1 MIIVEF
7 YGLPSC
13 GKTTTITCLK
23 NNLVS
28 QGYHVGTLP
37 EILLAAGDFKR
48 KWYKLTARR
57 FPEFALLQLISE
69 EKLQQDKIHR
79 SRKAL
84 KRIFYEYHV
93 LSKMKDSFDFCLVDQ
108 GLIQGLLSVYYDVG
122 INNNTLVNNLLS
134 ELYDKIF
141 VEKVLAVNAEL
152 SVNEA
157 VDRIIAR
164 NKTGK
169 QAGRLDLLSGERL
182 KEVMNVQFQNINI
195 IKTSLPDFLCCFDI
209 NMRELPNDNSKK
221 IIRIIDGWSH

>member
-1 MIIVEF
+1 M
-7 YGLPSC
+7 
-13 GKTTTITCLK
+13 
-23 NNLVS
+23 
-28 QGYHVGTLP
+28 
-37 EILLAAGDFKR
+37 
-48 KWYKLTARR
+48 
-57 FPEFALLQLISE
+57 
-69 EKLQQDKIHR
+69 
-79 SRKAL
+79 
-84 KRIFYEYHV
+84 
-93 LSKMKDSFDFCLVDQ
+93 
-108 GLIQGLLSVYYDVG
+108 LSVYYDVG

-195 IKTSLPDFLCCFDI
+195 IKSSLPDCLCCFDI
-209 NMRELPNDNSKK
+209 NMRELPDDNSKK